1 MCCYI
6 VYFTSNKVL
15 GYAKEKENCMLQS
28 YHLYHCGIDKEQKK
42 MVGKMRINS
51 WVWLR
56 RWKEGVLRPVNSL
69 ETEDQ

>member
-1 MCCYI
+1 MCWYR
-6 VYFTSNKVL
+6 VHFTSNKVL
-15 GYAKEKENCMLQS
+15 GYAKEKESCALQS
-28 YHLYHCGIDKEQKK
+28 YHLYHWGIDKKQKK

-56 RWKEGVLRPVNSL
+56 RWKKGVLRPVDFL